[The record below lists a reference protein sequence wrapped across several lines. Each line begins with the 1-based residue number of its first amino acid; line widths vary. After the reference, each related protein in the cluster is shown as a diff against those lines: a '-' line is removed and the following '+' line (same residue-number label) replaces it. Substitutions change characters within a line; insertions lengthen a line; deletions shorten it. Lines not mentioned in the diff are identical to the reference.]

1 MQNRRSAEAIK
12 IFAGKFSAS
21 VARQVFHQLFPSTGR
36 FGDSIARPPN
46 LRPENQIFSGTI
58 DLQAVK
64 PMPFMRQKSCWRGP
78 DFIGCAG
85 DIEHRQ
91 DFLRC
96 RPPVK
101 SSAEKSRFSA
111 AFRKL
116 SAAFRPCRWKS
127 ELSAGD
133 S

>member
-64 PMPFMRQKSCWRGP
+64 PMPFMRQKV
-78 DFIGCAG
+78 AG
-85 DIEHRQ
+85 EVRILSAASTKESLEISNLDRIFSAAGR
-91 DFLRC
+91 RS
-96 RPPVK
+96 K
-101 SSAEKSRFSA
+101 SSAGNRA
-111 AFRKL
+111 
-116 SAAFRPCRWKS
+116 
-127 ELSAGD
+127 
-133 S
+133 